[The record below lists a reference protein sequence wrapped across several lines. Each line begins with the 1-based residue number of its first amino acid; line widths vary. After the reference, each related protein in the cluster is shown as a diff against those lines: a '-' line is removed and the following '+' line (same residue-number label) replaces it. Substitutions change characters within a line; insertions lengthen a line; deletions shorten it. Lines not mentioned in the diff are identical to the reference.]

1 MKSFNARVHPIFGL
15 MVVFLL
21 TGLLSF
27 PLQAQAAAKVVT
39 GEIVNLV
46 VDADNCLLGTTMC
59 TEIGTSGQQAQ
70 HGNDSGVLLMM
81 QLIKPNGQPLTG
93 LGFTDFFVDA

>member
-59 TEIGTSGQQAQ
+59 TEIGTSGAAGSAWQRFWSTPHDA
-70 HGNDSGVLLMM
+70 
-81 QLIKPNGQPLTG
+81 
-93 LGFTDFFVDA
+93 VD